1 MFKCKTFAATLCSQA
16 RKIEGTAKSAISPER
31 LFITWHNHESD
42 REPHELPLLTQ
53 RKNLEEIRLSYANN
67 PTLSRRRHRQPTPI
81 RQHSCLCHTA
91 CRIAIQRLGYLL
103 ICSLLFT
110 TCFILN
116 CSKRHHHNYSHTYNC
131 IFRPFFPFH

>member
-1 MFKCKTFAATLCSQA
+1 MQKTPTTVNSSPLSNHSLCKPV
-16 RKIEGTAKSAISPER
+16 ISSKR

-42 REPHELPLLTQ
+42 REPHESPLLIQ
-53 RKNLEEIRLSYANN
+53 RKNLKESRLSYANY

-91 CRIAIQRLGYLL
+91 HRIAIQRLGYLL

-131 IFRPFFPFH
+131 IFRPYFPFH